1 MKVLYHHRTSAR
13 DGSAVHIEG
22 LIGALRGLGAQVQV
36 VAPPI
41 AKSSITRS
49 RKSRFFSARDRLP
62 RFVHEAAELTYNAA
76 EIMRLSRAIASFR
89 PDVIYQRSNL
99 FLLSGAWTARRAGI
113 PLIEEINAP
122 YFLERSAHGGIAMP
136 WLAARAER
144 AAWRRADA
152 VVAVTGALAEI
163 VAMAGVPR
171 DRLHVMP
178 NGVDSDLFSPQ
189 SIDVGAK
196 ARLGLERFIVLGFT
210 GFVRD
215 WNGLDVVL
223 EYLTR
228 PEGRGS
234 CLLVVGDGPARPRLE
249 AIARSLQVVDRV
261 RFTGLVGRSQVP
273 SLVSAFDVALQP
285 AANPY
290 ASPLKLFEYMALGR
304 AIVAPDQAN
313 IREILADER
322 DALLFDRNDLHSF
335 AAAVRRAAAD
345 AVLRQRLA
353 AGAVQTIRHRN
364 LTWRHNAE
372 RVLALASRLVIAKR
386 NAEGAVVESRTRL

>member
-1 MKVLYHHRTSAR
+1 
-13 DGSAVHIEG
+13 
-22 LIGALRGLGAQVQV
+22 
-36 VAPPI
+36 
-41 AKSSITRS
+41 
-49 RKSRFFSARDRLP
+49 
-62 RFVHEAAELTYNAA
+62 
-76 EIMRLSRAIASFR
+76 MRLSRAVASFR

-136 WLAARAER
+136 RLAAWAER

-178 NGVDSDLFSPQ
+178 NGVDPDLFSPQ

-322 DALLFDRNDLHSF
+322 DALLFDPNDLHSF

-345 AVLRQRLA
+345 AALRQRLA
-353 AGAVQTIRHRN
+353 AGAVQTLRHRN

-386 NAEGAVVESRTRL
+386 NAAEGAVVESRTRPLTEDRIGRQSRRYPNLDAELR